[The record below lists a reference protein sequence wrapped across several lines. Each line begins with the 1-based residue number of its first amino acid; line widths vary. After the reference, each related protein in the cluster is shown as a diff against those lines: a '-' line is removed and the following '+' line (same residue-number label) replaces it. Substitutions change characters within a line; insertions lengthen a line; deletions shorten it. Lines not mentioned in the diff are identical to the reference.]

1 MNSMIVYI
9 LAVKYRFVRSFY
21 QYHVKCV
28 NERENIS
35 NSISTICILWPYI
48 FYRFQ
53 YTQQNFPHV
62 PKFVKKK
69 ERKFTII
76 NIRWRKNPSK
86 TDIKHR
92 TVDREKQGKNRGKLS
107 TPALSGSYRRR
118 TVDLKLEAFESK
130 NRSLKL
136 MLLAKGVLFRGT
148 KRGTRERLMEVPDT
162 IHYRYSANSNDSE

>member
-21 QYHVKCV
+21 QYHAKCV

-35 NSISTICILWPYI
+35 NSISTICIHWPYI

-69 ERKFTII
+69 KKGEITII
-76 NIRWRKNPSK
+76 NIEYQTHK

-92 TVDREKQGKNRGKLS
+92 TADREKQGKNRGKLS
-107 TPALSGSYRRR
+107 TPALSGSYRHR

-136 MLLAKGVLFRGT
+136 MLLAKGEFCFAEQNAV
-148 KRGTRERLMEVPDT
+148 RE
-162 IHYRYSANSNDSE
+162 SA

>member
-1 MNSMIVYI
+1 MIVYI

-35 NSISTICILWPYI
+35 NSISTTCILWPYI

-62 PKFVKKK
+62 PKFVKKI
-69 ERKFTII
+69 TII
-76 NIRWRKNPSK
+76 NIRWQKNPSK

-92 TVDREKQGKNRGKLS
+92 TADREKQGKNRGKLS
-107 TPALSGSYRRR
+107 TLALSGSYRHR

-136 MLLAKGVLFRGT
+136 MLLAKGEFCFAEQNAV
-148 KRGTRERLMEVPDT
+148 RE
-162 IHYRYSANSNDSE
+162 SA